1 MSTIRTEQ
9 DKWHSDTADG
19 VNNSLTP
26 GTTVHIN
33 DQKKHTGP
41 FFAITSLADAV
52 VDVSECEIGIVESDG
67 SGAIQAIATD
77 LTIPKGVTMYGNFH
91 SIELDSGTVIAYA
104 KKGITVTVEA

>member
-41 FFAITSLADAV
+41 FFAITALADAV
-52 VDVSECEIGIVESDG
+52 VDVSECEIGIVEG
-67 SGAIQAIATD
+67 NGGAIQAIATD
-77 LTIPKGVTMYGNFH
+77 LTIPKGITIYGNFT

-104 KKGITVTVEA
+104 KQEVTVTTEA

>member
-33 DQKKHTGP
+33 DTKKHTGP
-41 FFAITSLADAV
+41 FFAITALADAV

-104 KKGITVTVEA
+104 KKGVTVTVEA